1 MSKLLKLYIQK
12 MIVVKGSNFVH
23 SEQFVPI
30 FRILIFYSSSFKS
43 MQMKSEDQ
51 LAWNWLIF
59 NVFNSFGFI
68 DSVFILDIYFS
79 FFK

>member
-1 MSKLLKLYIQK
+1 

-43 MQMKSEDQ
+43 IQMKSEDQ

-68 DSVFILDIYFS
+68 DCFVLFPVFILDIYFS

>member
-1 MSKLLKLYIQK
+1 